1 MKIPGILVISGQGSI
16 KKLIFS
22 YDGDFLVISG
32 DFLVISAAIRMTP

>member
-22 YDGDFLVISG
+22 YDGDFLVIS
-32 DFLVISAAIRMTP
+32 AAIRMTP